1 VGTARMRIL
10 NVAYPL
16 LPVSAGS
23 AGGAEQILYLLD
35 HGLRKRGIESV
46 VIAAKGSKVSGT
58 LWPTPAASKDV
69 TDRERSEAQEIHRRT
84 IAKVLESERVDL
96 IHFHGLD
103 FSTYLPETHIP
114 KLATLHLPITWYE
127 PGSLNKPDVSL
138 VSVSESQAR
147 AGAIDGLCQVV
158 QNGIDVS
165 KHSPGD
171 AARSSL
177 LWLGRICLEKGT
189 DIALKVA
196 HELDVPLTV
205 AGPVHPFA
213 FHQEYFRTKV
223 QPLLDPKRIYVGPVD
238 LDDKTR
244 LLGSARA
251 LLVPSLAPETSS
263 LVAMEAAS
271 SGTPVI
277 AFRSGALPEVVQH
290 GHTGFIADDLEGMI
304 EAVERLDEI
313 SPLECRKY
321 ALQNF
326 SSERMIDGYI
336 KLYSDLLGA

>member
-189 DIALKVA
+189 SGIFPDKGSTASRPQTNLCGTSGSGRQDKVA
-196 HELDVPLTV
+196 GQCSGV
-205 AGPVHPFA
+205 ARSKPGAGNEFA
-213 FHQEYFRTKV
+213 GCNGGREFRDTCH
-223 QPLLDPKRIYVGPVD
+223 
-238 LDDKTR
+238 R
-244 LLGSARA
+244 LS
-251 LLVPSLAPETSS
+251 
-263 LVAMEAAS
+263 
-271 SGTPVI
+271 
-277 AFRSGALPEVVQH
+277 FRSAARSSATRAH
-290 GHTGFIADDLEGMI
+290 
-304 EAVERLDEI
+304 RLH
-313 SPLECRKY
+313 C
-321 ALQNF
+321 
-326 SSERMIDGYI
+326 G
-336 KLYSDLLGA
+336 